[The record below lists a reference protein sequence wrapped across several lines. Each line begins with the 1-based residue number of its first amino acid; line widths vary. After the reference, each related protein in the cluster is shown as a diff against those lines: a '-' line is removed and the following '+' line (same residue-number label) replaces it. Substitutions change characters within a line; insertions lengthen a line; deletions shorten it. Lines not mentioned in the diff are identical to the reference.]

1 MNLTRLKIVTPTGIF
16 FDEDI
21 ISVETTTTEGRI
33 GILAN
38 HINLIAM
45 IKNNILTLKNKNNV
59 EESFVIT
66 SGYLF
71 VTKDSIKILT
81 NFCELKKNINIKDI
95 ENEVS
100 KSNSLLNTYQKDSVD
115 YRILQQKIKKQSDII
130 ESFRK

>member
-1 MNLTRLKIVTPTGIF
+1 MSLTRLKIVTPTGIF

-59 EESFVIT
+59 EESFVLT

-95 ENEVS
+95 ETEVS

>member
-59 EESFVIT
+59 EESFVLT

>member
-59 EESFVIT
+59 EESFVLT

-95 ENEVS
+95 ETEVS

>member
-1 MNLTRLKIVTPTGIF
+1 MSLTRLKIVTPTGIF
-16 FDEDI
+16 FDEDV

-59 EESFVIT
+59 EESFVLT

>member
-16 FDEDI
+16 FDEDV

>member
-1 MNLTRLKIVTPTGIF
+1 MSLTRLKIVTPTGIF
-16 FDEDI
+16 FDEDV

-59 EESFVIT
+59 EESFVLT

-95 ENEVS
+95 ETEVS

>member
-1 MNLTRLKIVTPTGIF
+1 MSLTRLKIVTPTGIF

>member
-1 MNLTRLKIVTPTGIF
+1 MSLTRLKIVTPTGIF
-16 FDEDI
+16 FDEDV

>member
-1 MNLTRLKIVTPTGIF
+1 MSLTRLKIVTPTGIF
-16 FDEDI
+16 FDEDV

-95 ENEVS
+95 ETEVS

>member
-95 ENEVS
+95 ETEVS